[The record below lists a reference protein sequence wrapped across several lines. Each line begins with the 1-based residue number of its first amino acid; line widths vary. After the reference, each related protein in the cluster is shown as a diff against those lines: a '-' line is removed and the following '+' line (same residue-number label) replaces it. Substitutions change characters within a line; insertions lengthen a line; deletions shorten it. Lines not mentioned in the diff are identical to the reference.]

1 MATDVS
7 KVKRIY
13 PESKTGL
20 INWIEENFHDIDEF
34 IFKAEMKDGTS
45 MFIYDMYTYRGA
57 VGSVEMAKE
66 SLFQMAQEGTF
77 IPKERL

>member
-1 MATDVS
+1 MAEVR
-7 KVKRIY
+7 RIY

-34 IFKAEMKDGTS
+34 VVQFQMKDGTS
-45 MFIYDMYTYRGA
+45 MFVYDTYTYRNALGM
-57 VGSVEMAKE
+57 VEMARDSIHE
-66 SLFQMAQEGTF
+66 LSHNDGF